1 MTAHGYSSLKG
12 PFVTGDSGKSASLH
26 KKKVYVAKL
35 KMIQETRTEIYPS
48 PFDFFVKTL
57 SYEMDMRLLN
67 AILYCHIIPHFNL
80 V

>member
-26 KKKVYVAKL
+26 KKKVDVAKL

-48 PFDFFVKTL
+48 PFQ

>member
-26 KKKVYVAKL
+26 KKKVDVAKL

-57 SYEMDMRLLN
+57 SYETMQHATIKR
-67 AILYCHIIPHFNL
+67 HL
-80 V
+80 VLSHYPPF